1 MYVDG
6 ILGSAT
12 SAAASASAAA
22 ISASNASTSASNA
35 STSESNAASSANA
48 AAASFDSFD
57 DRYLGAK
64 SSAPSVDND
73 GNALLTGALYWDST
87 NGELN
92 VWSGSAWVPAA
103 LTTGAQTISGVK
115 TFSSNPVL
123 SGGTASTALALDAS
137 KNVVS
142 VTNTGTG
149 NNVLSNS
156 PTLVTPALGTPA
168 SGVVT
173 NLTGTA
179 SININGTVGATT
191 PNTGNFTV
199 LTENASSAVV
209 QTDIGSA
216 PNEIPLNQYLGNL
229 AYQDAANIAGPVG
242 VGGAL
247 TVVGETTLT
256 STVGIG
262 TASPSASAILDA
274 QSTTQGVRMPN
285 MTTTQK
291 NAIVSPAAGLMVF
304 DTTLAKLC
312 VYSGAAWETITSL

>member
-1 MYVDG
+1 VTDETG
-6 ILGSAT
+6 
-12 SAAASASAAA
+12 
-22 ISASNASTSASNA
+22 
-35 STSESNAASSANA
+35 
-48 AAASFDSFD
+48 
-57 DRYLGAK
+57 
-64 SSAPSVDND
+64 
-73 GNALLTGALYWDST
+73 TGALVFAT
-87 NGELN
+87 
-92 VWSGSAWVPAA
+92 
-103 LTTGAQTISGVK
+103 
-115 TFSSNPVL
+115 
-123 SGGTASTALALDAS
+123 
-137 KNVVS
+137 
-142 VTNTGTG
+142 
-149 NNVLSNS
+149 S

-191 PNTGNFTV
+191 PNTGNFTT
-199 LTENASSAVV
+199 LTENGSPAVV
-209 QTDIGSA
+209 QTDIGTA

-247 TVVGETTLT
+247 TVVGATTLT

-262 TASPSASAILDA
+262 TTSPSDSAILDA